1 MKQRANEF
9 LGSLSDKKKI
19 MPNRSIATPRSIGH
33 QLVQQLRQNLQ
44 NQLQNQCSSATY
56 LGIILFKLEIR

>member
-9 LGSLSDKKKI
+9 LGSLSNKKKI
-19 MPNRSIATPRSIGH
+19 MPNRSIATPRSIRH
-33 QLVQQLRQNLQ
+33 QLRQNLQ

-56 LGIILFKLEIR
+56 LGIILFKLEIL